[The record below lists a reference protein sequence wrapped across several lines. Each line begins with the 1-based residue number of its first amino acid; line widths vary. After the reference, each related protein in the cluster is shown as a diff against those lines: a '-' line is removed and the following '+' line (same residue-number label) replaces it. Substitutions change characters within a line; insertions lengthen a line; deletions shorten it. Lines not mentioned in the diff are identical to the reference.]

1 MKKIFNNSIKRNISE
16 LASKNNKKD
25 IITILENFIDGNTN
39 FKKGSNE
46 YFISKFL
53 PWLKGETN
61 NLPFNVFKIGN
72 SKLPFL
78 NFSTLPIVT
87 CAGSGECEIYCYSLK
102 AWRYPASFLSQVQNT
117 LLMFDFDII
126 QNEFKKVLNRPKF
139 KKLNKIDFRL
149 YVDGDFS
156 NNTDLI
162 NWMEL
167 LRENKKVNAYGY
179 SKSLNIFLDVTD
191 KGYKIPSNYVLN
203 LSNGGIYDSL
213 KQFLINKDFVR
224 GNFTAVK
231 GDIKTIRKQFNN
243 KVFVCLGDCGSCT
256 KIGHAC
262 GNMDVFNKMEIVI
275 PIH

>member
-1 MKKIFNNSIKRNISE
+1 
-16 LASKNNKKD
+16 
-25 IITILENFIDGNTN
+25 
-39 FKKGSNE
+39 
-46 YFISKFL
+46 
-53 PWLKGETN
+53 
-61 NLPFNVFKIGN
+61 
-72 SKLPFL
+72 
-78 NFSTLPIVT
+78 
-87 CAGSGECEIYCYSLK
+87 
-102 AWRYPASFLSQVQNT
+102 
-117 LLMFDFDII
+117 MFDFDII

-156 NNTDLI
+156 NNTDLV

-191 KGYKIPSNYVLN
+191 QGYKIPSNYVLN

-262 GNMDVFNKMEIVI
+262 GNMDVFKNMEIVI